1 MSTLSFPALGKYIDL
16 LVDAVCVVDKH
27 GHFLYV
33 SPSAERIFGY
43 TQAEMMGMQ
52 MLDLVHPDDR
62 ERTLNAV
69 DSIVAGEPEPHF
81 ENRYQRKNGEI
92 AHIMWSARWSEE
104 NQCRVAV
111 ARDITLR
118 KRAEAVQQA
127 VFAIAEASHNTQDLP
142 SLYRQIHQI
151 IAALLP
157 ADNCVIALYDAAS
170 DCISF
175 PYHVDQ
181 HQPLPATQHLA
192 SDSDYAR
199 LIRRG
204 QPLLLGSSSLS
215 LQAGEQTPARSWLGV
230 PLTIEGRTIGA
241 LVIKSY
247 SESAVY
253 SDETLKLLQYVSNQ
267 VAAAIDRRQLLLRL
281 QQRALYDQLTRLP
294 NRELFYDRI
303 QSALARA
310 RRNNEMLSLVFMDLD
325 KFKAVNDNYGHPVGD
340 QLLEAVARRLELSV
354 RECDTIARFGGDEF
368 VILLENI
375 EHPEQSEGVAGKIL
389 GQFATPFE
397 LQDTQANNIHLC
409 ITPSIGMAHFPLH
422 GDNEKDLLHHADKAM
437 YSLKSLQR

>member
-1 MSTLSFPALGKYIDL
+1 MSSLSFPSLGKYIDL

-33 SPSAERIFGY
+33 SPSAEQIFGY

-62 ERTLNAV
+62 ERTLKAV
-69 DSIVAGEPEPHF
+69 DRIVAGEPEPHF

-118 KRAEAVQQA
+118 KRAEAVQHA
-127 VFAIAEASHNTQDLP
+127 VYAIAEASHNTQDLP
-142 SLYRQIHQI
+142 SLYRQIHAI
-151 IAALLP
+151 IAALIP
-157 ADNCVIALYDAAS
+157 ADNCVIALYDTAS

-181 HQPLPATQHLA
+181 HQELPATQHLD

-204 QPLLLGSSSLS
+204 ESQLLD
-215 LQAGEQTPARSWLGV
+215 AQTMAPVKDNRPAPRSWLGV
-230 PLTIEGRTIGA
+230 PLMIQGRPMGA
-241 LVIKSY
+241 LVIKNY
-247 SESAVY
+247 GETAVY
-253 SDETLKLLQYVSNQ
+253 DNETLKLLQYVSNQ

-310 RRNNEMLSLVFMDLD
+310 RRNNEMLSLLFMDLD
-325 KFKAVNDNYGHPVGD
+325 KFKAVNDNFGHALGD

-354 RECDTIARFGGDEF
+354 RECDTVARFGGDEF

-375 EHPEQSEGVAGKIL
+375 EQPEQSESVAGKIL
-389 GQFATPFE
+389 AQFATPFE
-397 LQDTQANNIHLC
+397 LGDFSLSIN
-409 ITPSIGMAHFPLH
+409 PSIGVAHFPLH
-422 GDNEKDLLHHADKAM
+422 GDNEKDLLYYADQAM
-437 YSLKSLQR
+437 YRCKSRA